1 MIGKGKGIDLVK
13 NSSEAISKYIQIH
26 FQACDQSI
34 KKEKKNSE
42 NKIVLVIRHSFEP
55 HYVTKWIS
63 EISIKHG

>member
-34 KKEKKNSE
+34 KKEKRIQ
-42 NKIVLVIRHSFEP
+42 KIRSC
-55 HYVTKWIS
+55 
-63 EISIKHG
+63 